1 VPLTRIKVVQFP
13 WSIRCLHSATD
24 IQILNQRK
32 RMEVVMSVRNMLPRL
47 WRDDRH
53 PLSSLHDEID
63 ELLETW
69 TKDFGFPQMPRMPAQ
84 WAKDISPRMNVSETD
99 KELQITAELP
109 GVDQKDIEITLTGGD
124 LLIKG
129 EKKSEIDEKK
139 DERSRSYHRVE
150 RSFGSFQRRLSLPYD
165 VDADKVQAS
174 FKDGVL
180 TLTLPK
186 PSEVQK
192 SAKKIEIRNEKQIET
207 KRAA

>member
-1 VPLTRIKVVQFP
+1 
-13 WSIRCLHSATD
+13 
-24 IQILNQRK
+24 
-32 RMEVVMSVRNMLPRL
+32 
-47 WRDDRH
+47 
-53 PLSSLHDEID
+53 
-63 ELLETW
+63 
-69 TKDFGFPQMPRMPAQ
+69 
-84 WAKDISPRMNVSETD
+84 MNVSETD

-109 GVDQKDIEITLTGGD
+109 GVDQNDIEITLTVGD

-174 FKDGVL
+174 FKEGVL

-192 SAKKIEIRNEKQIET
+192 SAKKIEIRNEKQIEA

>member
-1 VPLTRIKVVQFP
+1 
-13 WSIRCLHSATD
+13 
-24 IQILNQRK
+24 
-32 RMEVVMSVRNMLPRL
+32 MLPRL

-53 PLSSLHDEID
+53 PLSALRDEME
-63 ELLETW
+63 ELFESW
-69 TKDFGFPQMPRMPAQ
+69 TKDFALPQAPWPQAQ
-84 WAKDISPRMNVSETD
+84 WAREISPRIDVCETD

-109 GVDQKDIEITLTGGD
+109 GVDQRDIEITLTGGD

-129 EKKSEIDEKK
+129 EKKSEIDEKN
-139 DERSRSYHRVE
+139 DEKNRSYRRVE

-165 VDADKVQAS
+165 VDADKAQAS

-186 PSEVQK
+186 APEVQRA
-192 SAKKIEIRNEKQIET
+192 AKKIEIKCEKQVEA

>member
-1 VPLTRIKVVQFP
+1 
-13 WSIRCLHSATD
+13 
-24 IQILNQRK
+24 
-32 RMEVVMSVRNMLPRL
+32 MEGVMSVRNMLPRL

-53 PLSSLHDEID
+53 PLSALRDEMD
-63 ELLETW
+63 ELFESW
-69 TKDFGFPQMPRMPAQ
+69 TKEFGFPQIPWAQ
-84 WAKDISPRMNVSETD
+84 AQSGREISLRMNVSETD
-99 KELQITAELP
+99 KELHITAELP

-129 EKKSEIDEKK
+129 QKKSETDEKK
-139 DERSRSYHRVE
+139 DERGRSYHRIE

-165 VDADKVQAS
+165 VDPDKVQAS

-186 PSEVQK
+186 PPDVQK
-192 SAKKIEIRNEKQIET
+192 SAKRIEIKGEKQIEA